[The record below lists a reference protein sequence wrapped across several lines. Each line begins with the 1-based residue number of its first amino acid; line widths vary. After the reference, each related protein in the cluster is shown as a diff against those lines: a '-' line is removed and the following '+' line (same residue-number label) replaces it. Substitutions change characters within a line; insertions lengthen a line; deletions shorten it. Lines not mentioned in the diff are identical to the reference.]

1 MVLHREMKNVALFLG
16 ILLALLLA
24 VFSSAS
30 AALAGADDSNIRR
43 LQSKG
48 SKAAKGSKAPKGSKA
63 SKGSKA
69 CNVQA
74 NDDTYTTSDPS
85 EVELNVLDND
95 SFPDGNKLTVTHTLP
110 KDTTETVKGMLTF
123 DSGKFLYTPD
133 AAFGVG
139 ELTFTYTIED
149 GECGSDTATVTIS
162 DEDTCFPAGSIVQVV
177 REGELVPE
185 PIENL
190 ALGDEVKCI
199 SERTREVSTC
209 TVFYHFHPSK
219 DIETTNI
226 FYKKISY
233 KVSESTTDIKSIK
246 ASGNH
251 MMYRLPQDGTY
262 SLGDNFET
270 IPDFTDSLVQ
280 FPAAENIQVG
290 NLLAVEDPEDTES
303 MVVAEVTSID
313 IVTSRGAYAPFVS
326 DGMMFFV
333 DGALVSSM
341 ALSQRL
347 PVADEIYHYLFA
359 TNSRYFYSQIV
370 TNEFDMTAVW
380 GLTLADPAYIAWEK
394 DNYDPFFYRLSYE
407 YIVPAIIE
415 AKTAGFTLSASNA
428 ILYNKVVRELT
439 GWPLNEEAISKL
451 LAQAYRGELEL

>member
-1 MVLHREMKNVALFLG
+1 
-16 ILLALLLA
+16 
-24 VFSSAS
+24 
-30 AALAGADDSNIRR
+30 
-43 LQSKG
+43 
-48 SKAAKGSKAPKGSKA
+48 
-63 SKGSKA
+63 
-69 CNVQA
+69 
-74 NDDTYTTSDPS
+74 
-85 EVELNVLDND
+85 
-95 SFPDGNKLTVTHTLP
+95 
-110 KDTTETVKGMLTF
+110 
-123 DSGKFLYTPD
+123 
-133 AAFGVG
+133 
-139 ELTFTYTIED
+139 
-149 GECGSDTATVTIS
+149 
-162 DEDTCFPAGSIVQVV
+162 
-177 REGELVPE
+177 
-185 PIENL
+185 
-190 ALGDEVKCI
+190 
-199 SERTREVSTC
+199 
-209 TVFYHFHPSK
+209 
-219 DIETTNI
+219 
-226 FYKKISY
+226 
-233 KVSESTTDIKSIK
+233 
-246 ASGNH
+246 

-290 NLLAVEDPEDTES
+290 NLLAVEDPEDAES

-415 AKTAGFTLSASNA
+415 AKTGGFTLSANNA

-439 GWPLNEEAISKL
+439 GPLNEEDISKL